1 MGAPTLPFTSVGV
14 TPAQD
19 AVAAGLQVGWTV
31 RDGWDVL
38 LGYDALWSSNQTNQ
52 TGTVRVQV
60 HF

>member
-1 MGAPTLPFTSVGV
+1 
-14 TPAQD
+14 
-19 AVAAGLQVGWTV
+19 V

>member
-1 MGAPTLPFTSVGV
+1 V